1 MTDGSPTD
9 LYQNMLFQL
18 QKKKWFY
25 EALKVGIMIGNDK
38 SLKDVAAIVNSSNA
52 VVNVS
57 NYSISN
63 DY

>member
-57 NYSISN
+57 NYSISRVL
-63 DY
+63 